1 MRNHA
6 GGSAWARARWDGAPF
21 FSSTEKDD
29 VRDDAR
35 AAREK
40 LAPGVW
46 EKDEAGVGSV
56 DTLSFGDGSVDTL
69 PSTLTRSILTGRG
82 TASVLLEA

>member
-56 DTLSFGDGSVDTL
+56 DTL